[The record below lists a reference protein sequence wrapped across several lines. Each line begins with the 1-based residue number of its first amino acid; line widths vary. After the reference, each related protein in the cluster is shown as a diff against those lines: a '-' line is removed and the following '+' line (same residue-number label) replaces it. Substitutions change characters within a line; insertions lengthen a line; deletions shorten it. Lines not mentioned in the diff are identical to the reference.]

1 MASDTLVS
9 TLGQWGFSAVFAGL
23 IYILLRQQIQE
34 ARQERSEW
42 LKTIR
47 DQNDAT
53 RNLSEVLVEIRTILK
68 QRNKTN
74 E

>member
-1 MASDTLVS
+1 VANDSLLSVLSQFGAT
-9 TLGQWGFSAVFAGL
+9 AVFAGL
-23 IYILLRQQIQE
+23 IFVLLRNQLQE
-34 ARQERSEW
+34 ARDERSEW

-47 DQNDAT
+47 EQNDAT